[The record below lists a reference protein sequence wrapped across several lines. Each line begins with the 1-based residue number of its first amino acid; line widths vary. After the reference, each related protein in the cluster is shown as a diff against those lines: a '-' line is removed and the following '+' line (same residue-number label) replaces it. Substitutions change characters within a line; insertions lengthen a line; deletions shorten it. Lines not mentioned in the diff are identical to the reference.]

1 MEPGPRRTCPMIRI
15 LRLSVPGSVLAMFIC
30 EAALIGISHIAA
42 VYFNPELNPQVFLID
57 QAGWQSI
64 VVSEGLIIVGM
75 YFRQLYSGWN
85 IRRRIFFLQELMT
98 VMGVALI
105 SKGLVSNFR
114 LVWALQVTAWFPC

>member
-1 MEPGPRRTCPMIRI
+1 MEPGPRRTCQMIRI

-75 YFRQLYSGWN
+75 YFPQLYSGLH
-85 IRRRIFFLQELMT
+85 IRISIFFLHALLI
-98 VMGVALI
+98 VMSAALLAH
-105 SKGLVSNFR
+105 S
-114 LVWALQVTAWFPC
+114 